1 MDAEPVL
8 RRIAKALADARL
20 EAVLIGNAGAA
31 LHGAPVTTDDF
42 DFLVRHTPQNIK
54 KIKAF
59 AKLMGGASFEMP
71 YYPVS
76 NMIRV
81 ASRSVQVDFPRSIHG
96 IRSFEGLRNRS
107 EVVSIHGYPVLVA
120 SLKDI
125 IKSKKA
131 AGRAKDMAVMPVLEA
146 TLDEQ
151 QKKKAE
157 ESR

>member
-1 MDAEPVL
+1 
-8 RRIAKALADARL
+8 
-20 EAVLIGNAGAA
+20 
-31 LHGAPVTTDDF
+31 
-42 DFLVRHTPQNIK
+42 
-54 KIKAF
+54 
-59 AKLMGGASFEMP
+59 MP

-96 IRSFEGLRNRS
+96 IRSFEGLRNRG
-107 EVVSIHGYPVLVA
+107 EVVAIHGYPLRVA

-125 IKSKKA
+125 IKSKQA

-151 QKKKAE
+151 QKNRAE
-157 ESR
+157 KSR